1 MIPETDSL
9 ASKQIGV
16 AVIRDDRDLILID
29 RRLAKG
35 LLGGFWEFPGGKIE
49 GNETVQE
56 CIKREI
62 LEEIGIDIAVDSHLI
77 TIDHTYSHFRVNLQV
92 YNCRYL
98 SGEARAIE
106 CEEIRW
112 VTIEELDHFTFP
124 AANQEIIRALKD
136 MVNSKWLLLIVEWLC
151 LILLFVK
158 NPATNRPRLFP

>member
-62 LEEIGIDIAVDSHLI
+62 LEEIGIEIAVDSHLI

-112 VTIEELDHFTFP
+112 VTIEELDNYTFP

>member
-16 AVIRDDRDLILID
+16 AVIKDDRDLILID

-62 LEEIGIDIAVDSHLI
+62 LEEIGIEIAVDSHLI

-98 SGEARAIE
+98 SGQARAIE

-112 VTIEELDHFTFP
+112 VTIQELDNYTFP

-136 MVNSKWLLLIVEWLC
+136 MVNSK
-151 LILLFVK
+151 
-158 NPATNRPRLFP
+158 

>member
-62 LEEIGIDIAVDSHLI
+62 LEEIGIDIAIDSHLI

-98 SGEARAIE
+98 SGQARAIE

-112 VTIEELDHFTFP
+112 VTIQELDNYTFP

-136 MVNSKWLLLIVEWLC
+136 MVNSK
-151 LILLFVK
+151 
-158 NPATNRPRLFP
+158 

>member
-9 ASKQIGV
+9 PCKQIGV

-56 CIKREI
+56 CIKREV
-62 LEEIGIDIAVDSHLI
+62 LEEIGIEIAVDSHLI

-112 VTIEELDHFTFP
+112 VTIQELDNYTFP

-158 NPATNRPRLFP
+158 NPAMNRPRLFP

>member
-9 ASKQIGV
+9 PRKQIGV

-56 CIKREI
+56 CIKREV
-62 LEEIGIDIAVDSHLI
+62 LEEIGIEIAVDSHLI
-77 TIDHTYSHFRVNLQV
+77 TIEHTYSHFRVNLQV

-98 SGEARAIE
+98 SGQARAIE

-112 VTIEELDHFTFP
+112 VTIQELDNYTFP

-136 MVNSKWLLLIVEWLC
+136 MVNSK
-151 LILLFVK
+151 
-158 NPATNRPRLFP
+158 

>member
-9 ASKQIGV
+9 PRKQIGV

-62 LEEIGIDIAVDSHLI
+62 LEEIGIEIAVDSHLI
-77 TIDHTYSHFRVNLQV
+77 TIEHTYSHFRVNLQV

-112 VTIEELDHFTFP
+112 VTIQELDNYTFP
-124 AANQEIIRALKD
+124 AANQEIIENLG
-136 MVNSKWLLLIVEWLC
+136 
-151 LILLFVK
+151 
-158 NPATNRPRLFP
+158 

>member
-1 MIPETDSL
+1 MFPETDSL
-9 ASKQIGV
+9 PRKQIGV

-56 CIKREI
+56 CIKREV
-62 LEEIGIDIAVDSHLI
+62 LEEIGIEIAVDSHLI

-98 SGEARAIE
+98 SGQARAIE

-112 VTIEELDHFTFP
+112 VTIQELDNYTFP

-136 MVNSKWLLLIVEWLC
+136 MVNSK
-151 LILLFVK
+151 
-158 NPATNRPRLFP
+158 

>member
-62 LEEIGIDIAVDSHLI
+62 LEEIGIEIAVDSHLI

-98 SGEARAIE
+98 CGQARAIE

-112 VTIEELDHFTFP
+112 VTIQELDNYTFP

-136 MVNSKWLLLIVEWLC
+136 MVNSK
-151 LILLFVK
+151 
-158 NPATNRPRLFP
+158 

>member
-9 ASKQIGV
+9 PRKQIGV

-62 LEEIGIDIAVDSHLI
+62 LEEIGIEIAVDSHLI

-98 SGEARAIE
+98 SGQARAIE

-112 VTIEELDHFTFP
+112 VTIEELDHYTFP

-158 NPATNRPRLFP
+158 NPAMNRPRLFP

>member
-1 MIPETDSL
+1 LTQLIPETDSL

-56 CIKREI
+56 CIKREV
-62 LEEIGIDIAVDSHLI
+62 LEEIGIEIAVDSHLI

-112 VTIEELDHFTFP
+112 VTIEELDNYTFP

-136 MVNSKWLLLIVEWLC
+136 MVNSK
-151 LILLFVK
+151 
-158 NPATNRPRLFP
+158 

>member
-1 MIPETDSL
+1 MENSPTIL
-9 ASKQIGV
+9 FVV
-16 AVIRDDRDLILID
+16 AAALTNDKGEILLQKRPMD
-29 RRLAKG
+29 AQMAG
-35 LLGGFWEFPGGKIE
+35 LWEFPGGKIE

-62 LEEIGIDIAVDSHLI
+62 LEEIGIEIAVDSHLI

-98 SGEARAIE
+98 SGQARAIE

-112 VTIEELDHFTFP
+112 VTIEELDNYTFP

-136 MVNSKWLLLIVEWLC
+136 MVNSK
-151 LILLFVK
+151 
-158 NPATNRPRLFP
+158 

>member
-62 LEEIGIDIAVDSHLI
+62 LEEIGIEIAVDSHLI

-112 VTIEELDHFTFP
+112 VTIEELDNYTFP
-124 AANQEIIRALKD
+124 PANQEIIRALKD
-136 MVNSKWLLLIVEWLC
+136 MVNSK
-151 LILLFVK
+151 
-158 NPATNRPRLFP
+158 

>member
-62 LEEIGIDIAVDSHLI
+62 LEEIGIEIAVDSHLI

-98 SGEARAIE
+98 SGQAQAIE

-112 VTIEELDHFTFP
+112 VTIQELDNYTFP

-136 MVNSKWLLLIVEWLC
+136 MVNSK
-151 LILLFVK
+151 
-158 NPATNRPRLFP
+158 

>member
-62 LEEIGIDIAVDSHLI
+62 LEEIGIDIAIDSHLI

-112 VTIEELDHFTFP
+112 VTIEELDNYTFP

-136 MVNSKWLLLIVEWLC
+136 MVNSK
-151 LILLFVK
+151 
-158 NPATNRPRLFP
+158 

>member
-98 SGEARAIE
+98 SGQARAIE

-112 VTIEELDHFTFP
+112 VTIEELDNYTFP
-124 AANQEIIRALKD
+124 SANQEIIRALKD
-136 MVNSKWLLLIVEWLC
+136 MVNSK
-151 LILLFVK
+151 
-158 NPATNRPRLFP
+158 

>member
-1 MIPETDSL
+1 MFPETDSL

-62 LEEIGIDIAVDSHLI
+62 LEEIGIEIAVDSHLI

-112 VTIEELDHFTFP
+112 VTIEELDNYTFP

-136 MVNSKWLLLIVEWLC
+136 MVNSK
-151 LILLFVK
+151 
-158 NPATNRPRLFP
+158 

>member
-9 ASKQIGV
+9 PRKQIGV

-35 LLGGFWEFPGGKIE
+35 LLSGFWEFPGGKIE

-62 LEEIGIDIAVDSHLI
+62 LEEIGIEIAVDSHLI

-112 VTIEELDHFTFP
+112 VTIQELDNYTFP

-136 MVNSKWLLLIVEWLC
+136 MVNSK
-151 LILLFVK
+151 
-158 NPATNRPRLFP
+158 

>member
-9 ASKQIGV
+9 ASKKIGV

-56 CIKREI
+56 CIKREV
-62 LEEIGIDIAVDSHLI
+62 LEEIGIEIAVDSHLI

-112 VTIEELDHFTFP
+112 VTIQELDNYTFP

-136 MVNSKWLLLIVEWLC
+136 MVNSK
-151 LILLFVK
+151 
-158 NPATNRPRLFP
+158 

>member
-112 VTIEELDHFTFP
+112 VTIEELDNYTFP

-136 MVNSKWLLLIVEWLC
+136 MVNSK
-151 LILLFVK
+151 
-158 NPATNRPRLFP
+158 

>member
-29 RRLAKG
+29 RRLDKG

-62 LEEIGIDIAVDSHLI
+62 LEEIGIEIAVDSHLI

-98 SGEARAIE
+98 SGQARAIE

-112 VTIEELDHFTFP
+112 VTIEELDNYTFP

>member
-112 VTIEELDHFTFP
+112 VTIQELDHYTFP

>member
-62 LEEIGIDIAVDSHLI
+62 LEEIGIEIAVDSHLI

-112 VTIEELDHFTFP
+112 VTIEELDNYTFP

-136 MVNSKWLLLIVEWLC
+136 MVNSKWLLLIVE
-151 LILLFVK
+151 
-158 NPATNRPRLFP
+158 

>member
-1 MIPETDSL
+1 MFPETDSL

-62 LEEIGIDIAVDSHLI
+62 LEEIGIEIAVDSHLI

-112 VTIEELDHFTFP
+112 VTIQELDNYTFP

-136 MVNSKWLLLIVEWLC
+136 MVNSK
-151 LILLFVK
+151 
-158 NPATNRPRLFP
+158 

>member
-62 LEEIGIDIAVDSHLI
+62 LEEIGIEIAVDSHLI

-124 AANQEIIRALKD
+124 AANQEIIGALKD
-136 MVNSKWLLLIVEWLC
+136 MVNSK
-151 LILLFVK
+151 
-158 NPATNRPRLFP
+158 

>member
-16 AVIRDDRDLILID
+16 AIIRDDRDLILID

-62 LEEIGIDIAVDSHLI
+62 LEEIGIEIAVDSHLI

-98 SGEARAIE
+98 SGQARAIE

-112 VTIEELDHFTFP
+112 VTIEELDNYTFP

-136 MVNSKWLLLIVEWLC
+136 MVNSK
-151 LILLFVK
+151 
-158 NPATNRPRLFP
+158 

>member
-62 LEEIGIDIAVDSHLI
+62 LEEIGIEIAVDSHLI

-92 YNCRYL
+92 YNCRYI
-98 SGEARAIE
+98 SGQARAIE

-112 VTIEELDHFTFP
+112 VTIQELDNYTFP

-136 MVNSKWLLLIVEWLC
+136 MVNSK
-151 LILLFVK
+151 
-158 NPATNRPRLFP
+158 

>member
-9 ASKQIGV
+9 PRKQIGV

-62 LEEIGIDIAVDSHLI
+62 LEEIGIEIAVDSHLI

-98 SGEARAIE
+98 GGQARAIE

-112 VTIEELDHFTFP
+112 VTIQELDNYTFP

-136 MVNSKWLLLIVEWLC
+136 MVNSK
-151 LILLFVK
+151 
-158 NPATNRPRLFP
+158 

>member
-9 ASKQIGV
+9 ASKKIGV

-56 CIKREI
+56 CIKREV
-62 LEEIGIDIAVDSHLI
+62 LEEIGIEIAVDSHLI

-98 SGEARAIE
+98 SGQARAIE

-112 VTIEELDHFTFP
+112 VTIQELDHYTFP

>member
-1 MIPETDSL
+1 MFPETDSL
-9 ASKQIGV
+9 PRKQIGV

-56 CIKREI
+56 CIKREV
-62 LEEIGIDIAVDSHLI
+62 LEEIGIEIAMDSHLI

-112 VTIEELDHFTFP
+112 VTIEELDNYTFP

-136 MVNSKWLLLIVEWLC
+136 MVNSK
-151 LILLFVK
+151 
-158 NPATNRPRLFP
+158 

>member
-62 LEEIGIDIAVDSHLI
+62 LEEIGIEIAVDSHLI

-98 SGEARAIE
+98 TGQARAIE

-112 VTIEELDHFTFP
+112 VTIQELDNYTFP

-136 MVNSKWLLLIVEWLC
+136 MVNSK
-151 LILLFVK
+151 
-158 NPATNRPRLFP
+158 

>member
-1 MIPETDSL
+1 MFPETDSL
-9 ASKQIGV
+9 PRKQIGV

-62 LEEIGIDIAVDSHLI
+62 LEEIGIEIAVDSHLI

-98 SGEARAIE
+98 SGQARAIE

-112 VTIEELDHFTFP
+112 VTIQELDNYTFP

-136 MVNSKWLLLIVEWLC
+136 MVNSK
-151 LILLFVK
+151 
-158 NPATNRPRLFP
+158 

>member
-62 LEEIGIDIAVDSHLI
+62 LEEIGIEIAVDSHLI

-98 SGEARAIE
+98 SGKARAIE

-112 VTIEELDHFTFP
+112 VTIQELDHYTFP

-136 MVNSKWLLLIVEWLC
+136 MVNSK
-151 LILLFVK
+151 
-158 NPATNRPRLFP
+158 

>member
-9 ASKQIGV
+9 PCKQIGV

-56 CIKREI
+56 CIKREV

-98 SGEARAIE
+98 SGQARAIE

-112 VTIEELDHFTFP
+112 VTIQELDHYTFP
-124 AANQEIIRALKD
+124 PANQEIIRALKD
-136 MVNSKWLLLIVEWLC
+136 MVNSK
-151 LILLFVK
+151 
-158 NPATNRPRLFP
+158 

>member
-56 CIKREI
+56 CIKREV
-62 LEEIGIDIAVDSHLI
+62 LEEIGIEIAVDSHLI

-98 SGEARAIE
+98 SGQARAIE

-112 VTIEELDHFTFP
+112 VTIQELDNYTFP

-136 MVNSKWLLLIVEWLC
+136 MVNSK
-151 LILLFVK
+151 
-158 NPATNRPRLFP
+158 

>member
-62 LEEIGIDIAVDSHLI
+62 LEEIGIEIAVDSHLI
-77 TIDHTYSHFRVNLQV
+77 TSDHTYSHFRGNLQV

-112 VTIEELDHFTFP
+112 VTIQELDNYTFP

-136 MVNSKWLLLIVEWLC
+136 MVNSK
-151 LILLFVK
+151 
-158 NPATNRPRLFP
+158 

>member
-56 CIKREI
+56 CIKREV
-62 LEEIGIDIAVDSHLI
+62 LEEIGIEIAVDSHLI

-112 VTIEELDHFTFP
+112 VTIQELDNYTFP
-124 AANQEIIRALKD
+124 AANQEIIRAVKD
-136 MVNSKWLLLIVEWLC
+136 MVNSK
-151 LILLFVK
+151 
-158 NPATNRPRLFP
+158 

>member
-49 GNETVQE
+49 GNETVEE

-62 LEEIGIDIAVDSHLI
+62 LEEIGIEIAVDSHLI

-98 SGEARAIE
+98 SGEARALE

-112 VTIEELDHFTFP
+112 VTINELDNYTFP

-136 MVNSKWLLLIVEWLC
+136 MVNSK
-151 LILLFVK
+151 
-158 NPATNRPRLFP
+158 

>member
-56 CIKREI
+56 CIKREV
-62 LEEIGIDIAVDSHLI
+62 LEEIGIEIAVDSHLI
-77 TIDHTYSHFRVNLQV
+77 TIDAIGGARRRLWRSARRFW
-92 YNCRYL
+92 
-98 SGEARAIE
+98 SGK
-106 CEEIRW
+106 
-112 VTIEELDHFTFP
+112 ELTKPFF
-124 AANQEIIRALKD
+124 
-136 MVNSKWLLLIVEWLC
+136 VED
-151 LILLFVK
+151 
-158 NPATNRPRLFP
+158 A